1 MSLTRRRETPFVLE
15 LPSDHR
21 FFGLNFDYNQ
31 KVYEQIFDLCFYGQ
45 GGFQFNDL
53 MAMPVTV
60 RSFYYMKLGAIL
72 EERNKQIEAANS
84 K

>member
-1 MSLTRRRETPFVLE
+1 
-15 LPSDHR
+15 
-21 FFGLNFDYNQ
+21 
-31 KVYEQIFDLCFYGQ
+31 
-45 GGFQFNDL
+45 